1 MIPLQN
7 SGDYGMKTIAV
18 VLSGCGVA
26 DGSEI
31 YETVCTLLSIEK
43 AGAKYQCMA
52 PNIPQKRVINHHT
65 DQEMNEPRNVLVE
78 AARLARGEIIDIA
91 HADPKDYDAVIFPG
105 GFGAANN
112 LSDFGPKGEKST
124 MDPQT
129 LSFAKKM
136 ALLKKP
142 AGFICIAPNLIS
154 HIYGKGVKVTIGT
167 DQTTAHVLQK
177 MGSLHVECD
186 CANVVIDDH
195 HNVITTPAFML
206 GKSIT
211 EISVGIDKL
220 VQETIRRT

>member
-1 MIPLQN
+1 
-7 SGDYGMKTIAV
+7 MKTIAV
-18 VLSGCGVA
+18 VLSGCGVS

-65 DQEMNEPRNVLVE
+65 QEEMKETRNVLTE

-91 HADPKDYDAVIFPG
+91 HANPNDYDAVIFPG
-105 GFGAANN
+105 GFGAASN
-112 LSDFGPKGEKST
+112 LSDFGSAGEKSHIESHIL
-124 MDPQT
+124 P
-129 LSFAKKM
+129 FAKKM
-136 ALLKKP
+136 AELKKP

-154 HIYGKGVKVTIGT
+154 HIYGKGVKMTIGN
-167 DQTTAHVLQK
+167 DPATAKILEK
-177 MGSLHVECD
+177 MGNLHTDCECSD
-186 CANVVIDDH
+186 IVTDEH
-195 HNVITTPAFML
+195 HNVVTTPAFML

-220 VQETIRRT
+220 VQEVVRRS

>member
-1 MIPLQN
+1 
-7 SGDYGMKTIAV
+7 MKTIAV
-18 VLSGCGVA
+18 VLSGCGVS

-52 PNIPQKRVINHHT
+52 PNIPQSRVMNHLT
-65 DQEMNEPRNVLVE
+65 KEVSPETRNVLVE

-91 HADPKDYDAVIFPG
+91 HANPKDYDAVIFPG

-112 LSDFGPKGEKST
+112 LSDFAASGEKSHMET
-124 MDPQT
+124 HA
-129 LSFAKKM
+129 LHFAKKM
-136 ALLKKP
+136 AELKKP

-154 HIYGKGVKVTIGT
+154 HIYGRGVKMTIGT
-167 DQTTAHVLQK
+167 DQTTAHTLEK
-177 MGSLHVECD
+177 MGNLHIDCD
-186 CANVVIDDH
+186 CANIVVDENHKI
-195 HNVITTPAFML
+195 VTTPAFML

-220 VQETIRRT
+220 VQEVVRRA